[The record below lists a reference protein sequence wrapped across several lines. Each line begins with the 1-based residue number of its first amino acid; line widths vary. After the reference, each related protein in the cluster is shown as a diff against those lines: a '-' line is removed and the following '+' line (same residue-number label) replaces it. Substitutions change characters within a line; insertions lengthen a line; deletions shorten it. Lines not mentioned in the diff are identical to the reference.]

1 MMTESIKRK
10 LTTILAADAV
20 GYSRLMASDEEAAF
34 KTLKAY
40 RDVVDDL
47 IVRHNGRIFNTAGDD
62 ALAEFVSAVE
72 AVRCAIAIQEEL
84 AARNALLPAE
94 RRMSLRIGVNVGDV
108 MVERENLF
116 GDGVNVAARL
126 EGIAE
131 PGGICISGS
140 TFEQVKNKLSIGFED
155 IGAQEVKN
163 IPYPAAAFRVRSG
176 PVSVVTNAPE
186 ANRPGPAK
194 ALPSPKRRR
203 HLVLAGGGLAL
214 ALVVAAVGLWRF
226 YFRGP
231 VPLTSFPAHTS
242 TDGMRAGEIVAFV
255 TGITIQGLRQTDGE
269 PFTIKQHGDGTA
281 YYETGRTGKLKGT
294 LYRETGRWRAEDFI
308 FGMQFRKSNF
318 GHEAC
323 PRIVKDGSK
332 VYATRPGGAPL
343 DWTFSKE

>member
-1 MMTESIKRK
+1 MTEAIKRK
-10 LTTILAADAV
+10 LTTILATDAV
-20 GYSRLMASDEEAAF
+20 GYSRLMASDEEAAL
-34 KTLKAY
+34 KRLKAY

-47 IVRHNGRIFNTAGDD
+47 IARHNGRIFNTAGDA

-94 RRMSLRIGVNVGDV
+94 RRMSLRIGVNIGDV
-108 MVERENLF
+108 MVEGENLF

-126 EGIAE
+126 ESVAE

-163 IPYPAAAFRVRSG
+163 IPYPVAAYRVRSG
-176 PVSVVTNAPE
+176 PVSVVANVPE
-186 ANRPGPAK
+186 ASQPGPAK
-194 ALPSPKRRR
+194 ATPSQRRR
-203 HLVLAGGGLAL
+203 TRLELAGGGVAL
-214 ALVVAAVGLWRF
+214 ALIVAAVALWRF
-226 YFRGP
+226 YSQGL

-242 TDGMRAGEIVAFV
+242 TDGMRAGEIASFV
-255 TGITIQGLRQTDGE
+255 TGMTIQGLRQTDGE
-269 PFTIKQHGDGTA
+269 PFTIKLHGDRTA
-281 YYETGRTGKLKGT
+281 YFETGRTGKLKGT
-294 LYRETGRWRAEDFI
+294 MYRETGRWHAEDFI
-308 FGMQFRKSNF
+308 FCVQFRKFNF

-332 VYATRPGGAPL
+332 VYATHPNGAPL